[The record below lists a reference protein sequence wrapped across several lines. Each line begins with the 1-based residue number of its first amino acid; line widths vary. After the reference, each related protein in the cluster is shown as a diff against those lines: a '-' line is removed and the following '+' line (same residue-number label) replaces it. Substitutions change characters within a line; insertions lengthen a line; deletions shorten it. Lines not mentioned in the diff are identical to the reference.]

1 MIDKPTIV
9 YTDGSCIGN
18 PGPGGWGVVIESPG
32 GTQELSGGATSTTNN
47 RMELMAAIRALE
59 ELQPGLPVQ
68 VVTDSRYVMNGITS
82 WMDNWRRRNWRTAN
96 GKPVKNQDLWQR
108 LEQAAA
114 KHDVTWQWVRG
125 HTNDPGNERADA
137 LARAASE
144 ISRQ

>member
-1 MIDKPTIV
+1 MIQ
-9 YTDGSCIGN
+9 
-18 PGPGGWGVVIESPG
+18 SPA
-32 GTQELSGGATSTTNN
+32 GTREMSGGATSTTNN

-59 ELQPGLPVQ
+59 EIQPGSPVQ

-137 LARAASE
+137 LARAASDAA
-144 ISRQ
+144 RQ

>member
-1 MIDKPTIV
+1 M
-9 YTDGSCIGN
+9 
-18 PGPGGWGVVIESPG
+18 IESPA
-32 GTQELSGGATSTTNN
+32 GTRELSGGATSTTNN

-59 ELQPGLPVQ
+59 EIQPGSPVQ

-114 KHDVTWQWVRG
+114 EHDVTWRWVRG

-137 LARAASE
+137 LARAASDAT
-144 ISRQ
+144 RK

>member
-1 MIDKPTIV
+1 MIDTPTIV

-18 PGPGGWGVVIESPG
+18 PGPGGWGAVIESPA
-32 GTQELSGGATSTTNN
+32 GTREMSGGATSTTNN

-59 ELQPGLPVQ
+59 EIQPGSPVRL
-68 VVTDSRYVMNGITS
+68 VTDSRYVMNGITS

-137 LARAASE
+137 LARAASDAA
-144 ISRQ
+144 RQ

>member
-1 MIDKPTIV
+1 M
-9 YTDGSCIGN
+9 
-18 PGPGGWGVVIESPG
+18 IESSA
-32 GTQELSGGATSTTNN
+32 GTRELSGGAISTTNN

-59 ELQPGLPVQ
+59 EILPGSPVQ

-137 LARAASE
+137 LARAASDTA
-144 ISRQ
+144 RQ

>member
-1 MIDKPTIV
+1 VIDKPTIV

-32 GTQELSGGATSTTNN
+32 GTRELSGGATSTTNN